1 MAIFLV
7 WSAKIVFG
15 RADETKPHF
24 DWRGRFGGQDSY
36 ASCGEGVGFGGIEF
50 RKFGCYSCGD
60 SGEGGVCSGGC
71 HGDSGGGGALSL
83 NCGIFVFCMLFK
95 P

>member
-1 MAIFLV
+1 MVLILLAIFLV

-36 ASCGEGVGFGGIEF
+36 ASCGEGVGFGGD
-50 RKFGCYSCGD
+50 R
-60 SGEGGVCSGGC
+60 V
-71 HGDSGGGGALSL
+71 
-83 NCGIFVFCMLFK
+83 
-95 P
+95 